1 MKVDEFNEIKYD
13 KEENGIVT
21 VTINMPKRKNAMS
34 PITFL
39 EIWYAIDAM
48 EKDKS
53 TKVMIITG
61 ADEANAF
68 SSGGYFDMKMF
79 ESIPPELKEEINI
92 TDIAQKKLCLKFWN
106 FEKPVIAAVNGLAVG
121 AGFTMPLTCADLIY
135 MSEDAWIGLFFVK
148 RAIVPEF
155 ATSWLLPLLVG
166 FQKAKEL
173 IYFGDRI
180 TAQQALELGLV
191 NKVLPRKELM
201 PYAREQALRLIP
213 PKGPSLSIKWMK
225 RILHKPLI
233 DLVSNALDM
242 ENKALN
248 KTATSGDMRESI
260 KALKEKRDPV
270 FKGK

>member
-1 MKVDEFNEIKYD
+1 MKVDEFNEIIYE
-13 KEENGIVT
+13 KEDNGIVT

-68 SSGGYFDMKMF
+68 SSGGYFNMKMF
-79 ESIPPELKEEINI
+79 ETIPPELKEEINI
-92 TDIAQKKLCLKFWN
+92 MDIAQKKLCLKFWK

-135 MSEDAWIGLFFVK
+135 MSDDAWIGLYFIK

-155 ATSWLLPLLVG
+155 ATSWLLPLLLG

-173 IYFGDRI
+173 MFFGDKI

-191 NKVLPRKELM
+191 NAVLPKDKLM
-201 PYAREQALRLIP
+201 AHAREQALRLIP
-213 PKGPSLSIKWMK
+213 PKGPTLALKWMK
-225 RILHKPLI
+225 RLLHKPLI
-233 DLVSNALDM
+233 DIVSQALDM
-242 ENKALN
+242 ENKALG
-248 KTATSGDMRESI
+248 KVATSGDMRESI
-260 KALKEKRDPV
+260 KALKEKREAI